1 MTVSEMYAALDLDQ
15 FPAEG
20 VTTAGAMV
28 LAVNTLNPGATEIP
42 KTPDASS
49 WAVVQAGTKGVDASL
64 EPEETT
70 NAYIRQGKN
79 TIKTGNQRTFSID
92 ADRCIGDTFQEFALS
107 HSMKYAIGQAC
118 VVPYAYFEVRSGKGE
133 VGLASL
139 SVETDGSGNEGD
151 PLGVSITL
159 KKCGPTP
166 VEYAHAVPSSSGGG
180 G

>member
-1 MTVSEMYAALDLDQ
+1 MTVTEMYQALDLDQ
-15 FPAEG
+15 WPASG
-20 VTTAGAMV
+20 LVTAGTMV
-28 LAVNTLNPGATEIP
+28 LAVDTASAGKDKIP
-42 KTPDASS
+42 DTPDASS
-49 WAVVQAGTKGVDASL
+49 WAVVQLGAKGVDASL

-70 NAYIRQGKN
+70 NAYLRQGKN

-92 ADRCIGDTFQEFALS
+92 ADRYVGDTFQEFALS

-118 VVPYAYFEVRSGKGE
+118 VVLYAYFNVSTGAGE

-159 KKCGPTP
+159 KKCGPVP
-166 VEYAHAVPSSSGGG
+166 VEYTHAVPTSDP
-180 G
+180 